1 MSPSTGDR
9 KAGDEGGSGRGKK
22 EEGLAIGSGSCFLC
36 PLSLA
41 TVPSC
46 PLGLSPCIYPGA
58 GRSGAEGGLCPQ

>member
-36 PLSLA
+36 PLPLA
-41 TVPSC
+41 TVPSFPPGPE
-46 PLGLSPCIYPGA
+46 PLCLPR
-58 GRSGAEGGLCPQ
+58 GREEQY